1 MLKNICLKSS
11 ETWRIKAHKYFCLW
25 RKSTVMMKYQDFSG
39 YLMILNIRTSI
50 NIIQKIKK
58 ILLNVYLFIS
68 AREEYEVSVDRVQTV
83 SDQVKA
89 HLDLK

>member
-1 MLKNICLKSS
+1 
-11 ETWRIKAHKYFCLW
+11 
-25 RKSTVMMKYQDFSG
+25 MKYQDFSG

-58 ILLNVYLFIS
+58 ILLKVYLFIS
-68 AREEYEVSVDRVQTV
+68 AREEYEVSIDRVQTV